1 MAKQNNNTKTVDV
14 MVDETVIKV
23 LGELQQY
30 MGDYYMR
37 VMDKVCRQLIA
48 DSDMLSI
55 DSSETMA
62 LLRGMQLIRE
72 DIRILA
78 GIGTEPLS
86 EIDDEFGED
95 DTDDEPDNSDDDSEM
110 QYVQIDI
117 SNAKIETKTGKD
129 ALNEREKSMTSIPA
143 NDSILAH
150 AKIR

>member
-1 MAKQNNNTKTVDV
+1 MANESNKTKTVDV

-23 LGELQQY
+23 LGEIQQY
-30 MGDYYMR
+30 MGDYYLR
-37 VMDKVCRQLIA
+37 VIDKVCRQLIA

-55 DSSETMA
+55 ESSETMD

-150 AKIR
+150 AKIK

>member
-1 MAKQNNNTKTVDV
+1 MANESNKTKTVDV

-23 LGELQQY
+23 LGEIQQY
-30 MGDYYMR
+30 MGDYYLR
-37 VMDKVCRQLIA
+37 VIDKVCRQLIA

-55 DSSETMA
+55 ESSETMD

-78 GIGTEPLS
+78 GIGIEPLS

-150 AKIR
+150 AKIK

>member
-1 MAKQNNNTKTVDV
+1 MANESNKTKTVDV

-23 LGELQQY
+23 LGEIQQY
-30 MGDYYMR
+30 MGDYYLR
-37 VMDKVCRQLIA
+37 VIDKVCRQLIA
-48 DSDMLSI
+48 DSDILSI
-55 DSSETMA
+55 DSSETMD

-78 GIGTEPLS
+78 GIGIEPLS

-150 AKIR
+150 AKIK

>member
-1 MAKQNNNTKTVDV
+1 MANESNKTKTVDV

-23 LGELQQY
+23 LGEIQQY
-30 MGDYYMR
+30 MGDYYLR
-37 VMDKVCRQLIA
+37 VIDKVCRQLIA
-48 DSDMLSI
+48 DSDILSI
-55 DSSETMA
+55 DSSETMD

-150 AKIR
+150 AKIK